1 MSEEGCDSC
10 SLPIKISQRTQLLVR
25 SAARF
30 NPSEK
35 ASEMALGA
43 GAVIID
49 KDERRV
55 SVVRCESVV
64 EEMLFIAS
72 MT

>member
-10 SLPIKISQRTQLLVR
+10 SLPIKISQRAQLLVR

-43 GAVIID
+43 GAVITD

-55 SVVRCESVV
+55 SVAVSYTHLFVV
-64 EEMLFIAS
+64 LTLAS
-72 MT
+72 